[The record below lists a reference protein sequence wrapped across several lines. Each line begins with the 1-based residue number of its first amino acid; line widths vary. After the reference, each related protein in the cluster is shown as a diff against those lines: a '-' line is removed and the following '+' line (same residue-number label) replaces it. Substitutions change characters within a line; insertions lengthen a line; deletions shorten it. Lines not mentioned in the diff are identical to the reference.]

1 MGYQVNFSVH
11 FSERELQV
19 IRELKINV
27 AQIAVESI
35 ITEVRR
41 QRSIIEAR
49 DSISTES
56 LLREMAR
63 LKAALMAKQRPQVI
77 LEVVRKPT

>member
-11 FSERELQV
+11 FSERELHV

-77 LEVVRKPT
+77 LEVVRKRT